1 MRRSLFRVQ
10 LPSNVCGVVLGKK
23 PSPMKTKNLSRML
36 LGIVS
41 SSALVATVAQ
51 AAEVYTPGVMMRRFW
66 NLPGLNNDWR
76 NVTNNVRYPDAPDR
90 TDYVAEMGS
99 PQTADPNI
107 ENYGLVLSG
116 LVTPPTTGQYIFYVS
131 GDDNCALYLSTDDS
145 PANKKLIAVEPE
157 WNGFKGWT
165 TADRRPVSANL
176 DPKQVR
182 PNTSLPVQL
191 TANKRYY
198 IEAIVKEGGGGD
210 ALSVGWTQ
218 GTTPATTDDEVAILD
233 ASVIGTMAP
242 NAPAFRIEPK
252 DGTVLQN
259 RPAQLSAFGLGT
271 PANNLAADPTKI
283 APVTTLQ
290 WFQNDK
296 AIDGATNS
304 ELTSSI
310 LTAAGSAKFYAVL
323 TDGAQKATSRVATI
337 TVSADAVAPQ
347 LAKAVSSASFD
358 TVVVTFDEGMTAGP
372 LGTAANYTISGG
384 VSVSKV
390 DVLSDREVRL
400 TTSRQPGDQE
410 YTLTVNNVTDLA
422 GNKIAAGANTTK
434 FRSFVFRSGLVVYER
449 WNNVTGAWADATNVV
464 NVRKPDVTG
473 VEPRFQAPTGVADN
487 YLGRLTTYIVPAKTG
502 DHVIFISADDHA
514 EFFLSTD
521 ENPAN
526 LKRVAVEP
534 TWNDPRQW
542 LVTDRRNADGP
553 ENRTDTFA
561 ETEWPTGNTLTL
573 TAGKKY
579 LAQLYF
585 QEGGGGD
592 NGGATIKLASEADP
606 ANGSDSSLTGAL
618 VGNFIDP
625 LSLPPIVKTAP
636 AGQDFAPGSTLTLSV
651 EVDSARPLT
660 NVQWYRNKVA
670 VPGATNTTLAIAN
683 AGVDAIGDYY
693 VVVANVNGSANTQ
706 PDDNCRVLMKGGF
719 VVEAEDYNQGGGK
732 TVAAA
737 NTQPVGASL
746 YAGLDG
752 LPGIDFHLENQSTTA
767 AGSNGNSYRNGYNDA
782 SGTAIDFPT
791 APEEL
796 GNPDVAGDDG
806 NTNHRRRGDYT
817 ATVNYKIG
825 WNSAGEWYNYTRN
838 FAPGKYS
845 AVLAASRD
853 VSDANRIQNNLELVT
868 AGVTTTSQTTTVLGS
883 IKANGTGGWSSLD
896 ILPYRNADGSVAT
909 FTLGANST
917 VRVKNV
923 STGEDHDLDYLIF
936 YPVTESTAGISN
948 LKAAVGANGKVK
960 ITFDGTGTVQTS
972 TTLNGTYADS
982 TLKSGDEITADGS
995 SLFIR
1000 AKR

>member
-1 MRRSLFRVQ
+1 
-10 LPSNVCGVVLGKK
+10 
-23 PSPMKTKNLSRML
+23 MKTKNLSRML

-400 TTSRQPGDQE
+400 TTSRQPARSV
-410 YTLTVNNVTDLA
+410 TL
-422 GNKIAAGANTTK
+422 
-434 FRSFVFRSGLVVYER
+434 F
-449 WNNVTGAWADATNVV
+449 
-464 NVRKPDVTG
+464 
-473 VEPRFQAPTGVADN
+473 
-487 YLGRLTTYIVPAKTG
+487 
-502 DHVIFISADDHA
+502 
-514 EFFLSTD
+514 
-521 ENPAN
+521 
-526 LKRVAVEP
+526 
-534 TWNDPRQW
+534 
-542 LVTDRRNADGP
+542 
-553 ENRTDTFA
+553 
-561 ETEWPTGNTLTL
+561 
-573 TAGKKY
+573 
-579 LAQLYF
+579 
-585 QEGGGGD
+585 
-592 NGGATIKLASEADP
+592 
-606 ANGSDSSLTGAL
+606 
-618 VGNFIDP
+618 
-625 LSLPPIVKTAP
+625 
-636 AGQDFAPGSTLTLSV
+636 
-651 EVDSARPLT
+651 
-660 NVQWYRNKVA
+660 
-670 VPGATNTTLAIAN
+670 
-683 AGVDAIGDYY
+683 
-693 VVVANVNGSANTQ
+693 
-706 PDDNCRVLMKGGF
+706 
-719 VVEAEDYNQGGGK
+719 
-732 TVAAA
+732 
-737 NTQPVGASL
+737 
-746 YAGLDG
+746 
-752 LPGIDFHLENQSTTA
+752 
-767 AGSNGNSYRNGYNDA
+767 
-782 SGTAIDFPT
+782 
-791 APEEL
+791 
-796 GNPDVAGDDG
+796 
-806 NTNHRRRGDYT
+806 
-817 ATVNYKIG
+817 
-825 WNSAGEWYNYTRN
+825 
-838 FAPGKYS
+838 
-845 AVLAASRD
+845 
-853 VSDANRIQNNLELVT
+853 
-868 AGVTTTSQTTTVLGS
+868 
-883 IKANGTGGWSSLD
+883 
-896 ILPYRNADGSVAT
+896 
-909 FTLGANST
+909 T
-917 VRVKNV
+917 VRVY
-923 STGEDHDLDYLIF
+923 S
-936 YPVTESTAGISN
+936 
-948 LKAAVGANGKVK
+948 
-960 ITFDGTGTVQTS
+960 
-972 TTLNGTYADS
+972 
-982 TLKSGDEITADGS
+982 
-995 SLFIR
+995 
-1000 AKR
+1000 